1 MTQQPANPAQPQLN
15 LRGAV
20 DLAALAAR
28 RPPSAPP
35 PGGGEPGA
43 GDAATSFVFD
53 VTDETFGPEV
63 LPRSHTVPVVLDFWA
78 SWCGPCRQL
87 SPILESLAAEFGG
100 RWVLGKVDVDAN
112 PQLSAAFQVQSIPSV
127 YALIK
132 GQPVPLFTGAMPE
145 PAVRRTLEELLRVA
159 EANGVTGTA
168 PPEGGDELE
177 AEVEEAPLPPL
188 LQEAYDAIERDDL
201 DAAAAAFGK
210 ALTANPGDEEAR
222 LGLAQVTLL
231 QRVGGV
237 DPAAARSAASAAP
250 ADVPA
255 QTLAADL
262 EVLEGRVDEAFARLV
277 QLVRVTSGDDRDAA
291 RQHLV
296 ELFGVVGDADPR
308 VSRARAALASALF

>member
-1 MTQQPANPAQPQLN
+1 MTQQPANPASPQLN

-35 PGGGEPGA
+35 PGAGEPGA
-43 GDAATSFVFD
+43 AESANSFVFD
-53 VTDETFGPEV
+53 VTDETFGPDV

-145 PAVRRTLEELLRVA
+145 PAVRQTLEELLRVA

-168 PPEGGDELE
+168 PAGGAEPETEL
-177 AEVEEAPLPPL
+177 EEAPLPPL

-210 ALTANPGDEEAR
+210 ALAANPGDEEAR

-231 QRVGGV
+231 QRVRGI
-237 DPAAARSAASAAP
+237 DPSAARAAASAAP
-250 ADVPA
+250 ADVAA
-255 QTLAADL
+255 QTLVADL
-262 EVLEGRVDEAFARLV
+262 EVLEGRVEEAFARLV
-277 QLVRVTSGDDRDAA
+277 QLVRLTSGDERDAA

-308 VSRARAALASALF
+308 VSKARAALASALF

>member
-1 MTQQPANPAQPQLN
+1 MTQQPANPASPQLN

-28 RPPSAPP
+28 RPPSGPP
-35 PGGGEPGA
+35 PGAGESETAAPA
-43 GDAATSFVFD
+43 GSFVFE

-87 SPILESLAAEFGG
+87 SPILESLAEEFGG

-168 PPEGGDELE
+168 PADGPELDAEL
-177 AEVEEAPLPPL
+177 EEAPLPPL
-188 LQEAYDAIERDDL
+188 LQEAYDAIEQDDL
-201 DAAAAAFGK
+201 DAAAVAFGK
-210 ALTANPGDEEAR
+210 ALAANPGDEEAR

-231 QRVGGV
+231 QRVRGI
-237 DPAAARSAASAAP
+237 DPAAARAAADAAP

-255 QTLAADL
+255 QTLVADL

-277 QLVRVTSGDDRDAA
+277 QLVRLTSGDDRDAT